1 MQGELSS
8 ASPVLNNNHNKGKFG
23 MVLIAMGIVYG
34 DIGTSPMYVMK
45 SVLEGNGGIDTVNP
59 DFVLGVFS
67 LVIWTIT
74 LLTTIQFV
82 MIAMKA
88 DNKGEGGIFALYSL
102 VRKYG
107 KWLIFVAMLGG
118 ATMLADGVLTPAVT
132 VMNAIDGLRS
142 IERVNIALGDSQ
154 WPVVMIVLAILTA
167 LFLVQRAGTSK
178 IGKTFGPVMLV
189 WFLFLGVT
197 GAAHLA
203 GDLSVLRAINP
214 MYAVRVLFSQDNHM
228 GYMILGSI
236 FLSTTGAE
244 ALYSDMGHVG
254 RESIYL
260 SWPIVKICLL
270 LNYGGQCAWI
280 LRHTTDAG
288 LIGMEVNP
296 FFQMLSPSLRGFAVL
311 LSTVAS
317 IIASQALITG
327 SFTLVSEA
335 INLDLLPHMHILYP
349 SDIKGQLYIPLV
361 NHILWIG
368 CSLVVLYFR
377 SSSRIENAYGLAIT
391 VSMLMT
397 TLLIVV
403 YLVKEKHRPVEG
415 ALVGIIFGSLEFFF
429 FYASLGKF
437 VIGGYVAV
445 LLSLLILLVMIIWNA
460 GTNIERRERIFV
472 RIEDYLDNIDQL
484 RHDDTIPLKADNIVF
499 FTGNGDPETIDRD
512 IVYSIL
518 DKDIKRAQAYWIIH
532 IETSDDPF
540 VHTYKVENYGTDF
553 VFFVTITLGFKVNQR
568 VNVYLRQIVQDMIKT
583 GELPD
588 QDNKYSI
595 YGPSPIGTFRFCFIR
610 NTLSASDG
618 VPAKDY
624 YLLNM
629 KYMIRRTIGDH
640 IKWYGLEN
648 SQLIIEFVPL
658 YYGKQNIVKLDRVY
672 GDDSDDDIKNE
683 PPEQE
688 TSSVKQNTTSLLS
701 KMP

>member
-1 MQGELSS
+1 MKGELS
-8 ASPVLNNNHNKGKFG
+8 AGSPVQNNRKNKTKLG

-45 SVLEGNGGIDTVNP
+45 SVLEGNGGIETVSP
-59 DFVLGVFS
+59 DFVLGVYS

-82 MIAMKA
+82 LIAMKA
-88 DNKGEGGIFALYSL
+88 DNNGEGGIFALYSL

-142 IERVNIALGDSQ
+142 ISAINNFLGESQ
-154 WPVVMIVLAILTA
+154 WPVVVIVLLILSA
-167 LFLVQRAGTSK
+167 LFIVQRAGTSR
-178 IGKTFGPVMLV
+178 IGKTFGPVMLA
-189 WFLFLGVT
+189 WFSFLGIV
-197 GAAHLA
+197 GIVHLSK
-203 GDLSVLRAINP
+203 DFSVLRAINP
-214 MYAVRVLFSQDNHM
+214 MYAIKVLFSSENKM
-228 GYMILGSI
+228 GYMILGSV

-254 RESIYL
+254 KDSIYM

-280 LRHTTDAG
+280 LSHMNDAS
-288 LIGMEVNP
+288 LAGMESVNP
-296 FFQMLSPSLRGFAVL
+296 FFQMLTPSMRIFAVL
-311 LSTVAS
+311 ISTVAS

-335 INLDLLPHMHILYP
+335 VNLDLLPHMHTLYP
-349 SDIKGQLYIPLV
+349 SDLKGQLYIPLV
-361 NHILWIG
+361 NRILWIG

-391 VSMLMT
+391 ISMLMT

-403 YLVKEKHRPVEG
+403 YMVRIKGQYIGG
-415 ALVGIIFGSLEFFF
+415 ALVGIIFGALEFFF
-429 FYASLGKF
+429 FIASCGKF
-437 VIGGYVAV
+437 IIGGYVAIMI
-445 LLSLLILLVMIIWNA
+445 SLLILLIMIIWNR

-472 RIEDYLDNIDQL
+472 RLEDYITNLSELRADNS
-484 RHDDTIPLKADNIVF
+484 IPLKADNIVF

-518 DKDIKRAQAYWIIH
+518 DKDIKRAKAYWLIH
-532 IETSDDPF
+532 INTTEQPYE
-540 VHTYKVENYGTDF
+540 HTYRVENYGTDF
-553 VFFVTITLGFKVNQR
+553 VFFVTINLGFKVNQR

-583 GELPD
+583 NELPD
-588 QDNKYSI
+588 QDRRYSI

-610 NTLSASDG
+610 NNLSASDG
-618 VPAKDY
+618 VPFLDY
-624 YLLNM
+624 YTLLA
-629 KYMIRRTIGDH
+629 KYRIRRHIGDH

-648 SQLIIEFVPL
+648 SQLTIEFVPL
-658 YYGKQNIVKLDRVY
+658 YYGKQTQVKLERIYGSYEPEDDDT
-672 GDDSDDDIKNE
+672 GDDNNENVYDKLYMIKR
-683 PPEQE
+683 
-688 TSSVKQNTTSLLS
+688 
-701 KMP
+701 